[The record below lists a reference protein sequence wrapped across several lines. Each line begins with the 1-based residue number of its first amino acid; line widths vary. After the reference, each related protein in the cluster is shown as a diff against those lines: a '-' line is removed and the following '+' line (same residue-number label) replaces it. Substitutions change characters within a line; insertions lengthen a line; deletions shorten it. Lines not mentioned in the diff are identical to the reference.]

1 MFNLYQVFLLRNRE
15 TLILKLFFL
24 TPVNKTGAVQPNF
37 FKKKKIEEEKTTE
50 FLKSCAAKKFLT
62 EIKVDVG

>member
-24 TPVNKTGAVQPNF
+24 TPVNKTEAVQPNF
-37 FKKKKIEEEKTTE
+37 KKNRRGKDDRIFKI
-50 FLKSCAAKKFLT
+50 LRGKKFLT